1 MVTWSVATLRLDNQH
16 GHMVTWT
23 VATLPLDNQH
33 DHMNSAH
40 TPIGY
45 LKTASAGPKPN
56 CRQATWASASV
67 HWSSHTVP
75 QIPLY
80 STSTLPSYMVTPP
93 TRRMGT
99 LLLITSATERK
110 GKRKVIVHWVTNIE
124 LETQETF
131 LAEWRACSECLP
143 HVQTDKHADWQTDRW
158 LTNKQTYRQT
168 DRHPC
173 LYLHTPLPSQMH
185 DHMQNSGQFHHENS
199 WRWTVLTQCTW
210 WSPATGGPAQHHKK
224 RRRFLM
230 WDQKKTTQE

>member
-1 MVTWSVATLRLDNQH
+1 MFTWLLTTPPLDNQH
-16 GHMVTWT
+16 GHM
-23 VATLPLDNQH
+23 
-33 DHMNSAH
+33 NSGH

-67 HWSSHTVP
+67 HRSSHTVP

-80 STSTLPSYMVTPP
+80 STSTLPSYMVAPP

-110 GKRKVIVHWVTNIE
+110 GKRKVIVHWVPNIE

-143 HVQTDKHADWQTDRW
+143 HVQTNKHADWQTDRQTDGW
-158 LTNKQTYRQT
+158 PTNRHTDRQT
-168 DRHPC
+168 P
-173 LYLHTPLPSQMH
+173 LLIPSHTTPKSNAWPHAKLWPIPPWEQLKMDCS
-185 DHMQNSGQFHHENS
+185 DPVHMMKSSHWGP
-199 WRWTVLTQCTW
+199 
-210 WSPATGGPAQHHKK
+210 SPAP
-224 RRRFLM
+224 
-230 WDQKKTTQE
+230 